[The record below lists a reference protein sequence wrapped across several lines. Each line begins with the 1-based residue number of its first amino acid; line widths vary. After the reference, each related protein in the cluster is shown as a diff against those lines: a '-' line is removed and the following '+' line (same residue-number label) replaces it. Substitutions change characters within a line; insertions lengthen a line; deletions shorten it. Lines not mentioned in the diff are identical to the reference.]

1 MYSSTDAAVDAVRS
15 NQVVAFLT
23 DAATLQYFAQ
33 VHSQPNCSTLAC
45 APTCLGD
52 MLCWVASVCIA

>member
-1 MYSSTDAAVDAVRS
+1 VPKRHAITHRMRVYSSTDAAVDAVRS

-33 VHSQPNCSTLAC
+33 VDNQANLE
-45 APTCLGD
+45 
-52 MLCWVASVCIA
+52 

>member
-1 MYSSTDAAVDAVRS
+1 MRVYSSTNAAVDAVRS

-33 VHSQPNCSTLAC
+33 VCNRANLEHAC
-45 APTCLGD
+45 
-52 MLCWVASVCIA
+52 LCIVRP